1 MANAALATALA
12 RVVGADVAQFVRGL
26 EDAAVPGRMER
37 IDAGQGFV
45 AVVDYAHKPAAI
57 AAVLETLRE
66 QVDGRIGIAVGAGGD
81 RDTTKRAV
89 MGREAAT
96 RADFVIVTDDNPR
109 TEDPASIR
117 AAVLDGVREAGS
129 DAEIRECG
137 SRAEA
142 IDQLVAWAQPGDAV
156 VVVGKGHE
164 VGQII
169 GETTH
174 HFDDRE
180 EMRRALAENGYG
192 ENDAHG
198 THQPQELADGKD
210 FFSHDP
216 T

>member
-1 MANAALATALA
+1 M
-12 RVVGADVAQFVRGL
+12 
-26 EDAAVPGRMER
+26 
-37 IDAGQGFV
+37 
-45 AVVDYAHKPAAI
+45 
-57 AAVLETLRE
+57 
-66 QVDGRIGIAVGAGGD
+66 
-81 RDTTKRAV
+81 
-89 MGREAAT
+89 
-96 RADFVIVTDDNPR
+96 
-109 TEDPASIR
+109 
-117 AAVLDGVREAGS
+117 
-129 DAEIRECG
+129 
-137 SRAEA
+137 
-142 IDQLVAWAQPGDAV
+142 AWAQPGDAV